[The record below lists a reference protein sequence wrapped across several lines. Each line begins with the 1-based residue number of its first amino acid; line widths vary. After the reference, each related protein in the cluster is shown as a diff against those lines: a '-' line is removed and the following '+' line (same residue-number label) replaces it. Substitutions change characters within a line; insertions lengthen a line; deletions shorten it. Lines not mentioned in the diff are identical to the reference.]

1 MAEIQTRLAYV
12 CSVRQLEMVKG
23 SEYCEYLR
31 PPIDRYGTLDFGK
44 FDEIAVS
51 GLSSSHRNFYCLG
64 LDCSSDFFLL
74 LQDVGYQHGKTVFD
88 VWCRSGVRET
98 MLKDQHQEEFHKS
111 RSTNVRGFEGA
122 LLISYAASQTN
133 SMIIYLPGDLS
144 QCFFHW
150 SSWNSV
156 QNRASEAGRGGWW
169 EMDDI
174 HSCPFSMPFAHI
186 CFVSYIH

>member
-12 CSVRQLEMVKG
+12 CSVRQLEMVKD
-23 SEYCEYLR
+23 SDYCEYLR

-64 LDCSSDFFLL
+64 LDFSNDFFLL

-144 QCFFHW
+144 QCFFH
-150 SSWNSV
+150 
-156 QNRASEAGRGGWW
+156 
-169 EMDDI
+169 
-174 HSCPFSMPFAHI
+174 
-186 CFVSYIH
+186 